1 MSYELKNDLRGFLII
16 RKEANEVRITNITL
30 EMITVICFLIF
41 ICYESATMQ
50 KTVYKVEAGV
60 WNLRIKRIGRMKRF
74 LKNKDMVSEL
84 SLQPGIYRL
93 GTGWFND
100 IRIYGCKSKVKLY
113 LNIESKNKIL
123 LTVLK
128 GEVEMEGTVL
138 KENASI
144 QKHITRNTTLFM
156 DGIKID
162 LRREKD

>member
-1 MSYELKNDLRGFLII
+1 M
-16 RKEANEVRITNITL
+16 RITNITL

-50 KTVYKVEAGV
+50 KTVYKVPGI
-60 WNLRIKRIGRMKRF
+60 WSLRIKRIGRMKRF

-113 LNIESKNKIL
+113 LNIESKKQNFIDCF
-123 LTVLK
+123 K
-128 GEVEMEGTVL
+128 GG
-138 KENASI
+138 S
-144 QKHITRNTTLFM
+144 RNGGDCF
-156 DGIKID
+156 K
-162 LRREKD
+162 RECFHTETYHTKYNTFYGWN

>member
-1 MSYELKNDLRGFLII
+1 M
-16 RKEANEVRITNITL
+16 RITNITL
-30 EMITVICFLIF
+30 EMITVICFLTF

-50 KTVYKVEAGV
+50 KTVYKVPGI
-60 WNLRIKRIGRMKRF
+60 WSLRIKRIGRMKRF

-162 LRREKD
+162 FRREED

>member
-1 MSYELKNDLRGFLII
+1 M
-16 RKEANEVRITNITL
+16 RITNITL

-113 LNIESKNKIL
+113 FKRERFHTETHHTKY
-123 LTVLK
+123 
-128 GEVEMEGTVL
+128 
-138 KENASI
+138 
-144 QKHITRNTTLFM
+144 NTFY
-156 DGIKID
+156 GWN
-162 LRREKD
+162 